1 MNNGSLDNINS
12 VFGTIWLL
20 FSRGGWIVFV
30 LLLIYILF
38 KLYMNEIQTQ
48 YKKSISWTFYEIK
61 PPKENLSSFYSAE
74 QIFIQ
79 LHQLFDNWSSQ
90 EKFLEG
96 RLVFWVSLEIVSLGG
111 KISFVLRVPT
121 KQKDLVEASFYANYQ
136 DIEINEIEDYLSHFD
151 YNPDDDKYQMFGTEF
166 VLVEKEVIPIRTYRE
181 FISLKGPDASEK
193 VVDPLSPLLEVFS
206 RVSSGEMYALQ
217 IIIKPEAD
225 GSWKSEAEK
234 LVTELAGEKDFQQL
248 DDITKLR
255 ITAIKTK
262 LGKPGFKTKIRLLHM
277 GTKEHFNSDAKKLIL
292 SPLKVFSSTN
302 FNSFKPAFS
311 PKLNYQISPTLEA
324 PYIDYWVRKR
334 KIAIFN
340 AFKSRSTWI
349 GEPMYILN
357 TEELATLFHFP
368 VTADVKIPSVETV
381 DFKKIQ
387 PPANLPI

>member
-12 VFGTIWLL
+12 VFGTIWFL

-166 VLVEKEVIPIRTYRE
+166 VLVE
-181 FISLKGPDASEK
+181 
-193 VVDPLSPLLEVFS
+193 
-206 RVSSGEMYALQ
+206 
-217 IIIKPEAD
+217 
-225 GSWKSEAEK
+225 
-234 LVTELAGEKDFQQL
+234 
-248 DDITKLR
+248 
-255 ITAIKTK
+255 
-262 LGKPGFKTKIRLLHM
+262 
-277 GTKEHFNSDAKKLIL
+277 
-292 SPLKVFSSTN
+292 
-302 FNSFKPAFS
+302 
-311 PKLNYQISPTLEA
+311 
-324 PYIDYWVRKR
+324 
-334 KIAIFN
+334 
-340 AFKSRSTWI
+340 
-349 GEPMYILN
+349 
-357 TEELATLFHFP
+357 
-368 VTADVKIPSVETV
+368 
-381 DFKKIQ
+381 
-387 PPANLPI
+387 